1 MDRSRSAMKAR
12 IASLVQMHC
21 QSEAD
26 FNAAVAELVKA
37 KGEDA
42 RWDVLEAVY
51 RAFADLKE
59 ATPVDTGRARSG
71 WQITDS
77 YSEADSYCPG
87 PDRASI
93 DAAARKAA
101 DAINSASLT
110 KAQTVWVYNNVVY
123 ILALEAGWSKRQPG
137 GFIGRFL
144 SQLQAAVA
152 HFGASH
158 A

>member
-1 MDRSRSAMKAR
+1 MDRSRPAMRAR
-12 IASLVQMHC
+12 IDALVQRHC

-26 FNAAVAELVKA
+26 FNAAVKELVELRGA
-37 KGEDA
+37 DA

-51 RAFADLKE
+51 RAFSDLKE

-101 DAINSASLT
+101 DAMNSASLT
-110 KAQTVWVYNNVVY
+110 EAQAVWVYNNVQY

-144 SQLQAAVA
+144 SQLQMAVA
-152 HFGASH
+152 HLGGAH